1 MEIVKGNQILGLVR
15 KSGDTLTQQS
25 DGTWLSECYYTCRW
39 ADVVRLSPLRNVAH
53 HPDFPQLICNSCYT
67 KRLIPG
73 TFAEMRVTYRGF
85 FGDPYRLG
93 QDTSKDELSSG
104 LSEEPIETHPDF
116 ITVLAGT
123 LGHELNDAEFNA
135 DGSFKQFK
143 LTSKY
148 AGVKSY
154 KVPTVVYRSVRP
166 TNFAPADVGNVGVI
180 SSAPVAAPSGR
191 NWLYAGK
198 TWSRD
203 GGVYTVNEEWI
214 LSGPRGWDSD
224 IYVTS

>member
-1 MEIVKGNQILGLVR
+1 MNVKGNQILGLVR
-15 KSGDTLTQQS
+15 KSGDTLTQDA
-25 DGTWLSECYYTCRW
+25 DGTWHAESLYTCRW
-39 ADVVRLSPLRNVAH
+39 DDVIHLAPLRNVAI
-53 HPDFPQLICNSCYT
+53 HPDFPQFICNGCQVR
-67 KRLIPG
+67 RLTPG
-73 TFAEMRVTYRGF
+73 DFCELRVTYRGF
-85 FGDPYRLG
+85 IGNAFTLS
-93 QDTSKDELSSG
+93 QDRSKDEISSG
-104 LSEEPIETHPDF
+104 LSEEPIETHPLF
-116 ITVLAGT
+116 VSTLAGT
-123 LGHELNDAEFNA
+123 LAAPLNDAEFNS

-143 LTSKY
+143 LSSKY

-166 TNFAPADVGNVGVI
+166 ADSAPGDIGEVGTI
-180 SSAPVAAPSGR
+180 QDAPVAAPGSR

-224 IYVTS
+224 IYVID